1 MSKNDN
7 YMKTYE
13 TLKNVMESYDSYD
26 NKNDFFMYL
35 NDSMKI
41 SPAKLSILYDNL
53 RNYIS
58 FLDIVTYD
66 DDEMLRLINK
76 IRIINDEYSSFCKK
90 YFYCDSYKQVG
101 SYDAD
106 KMFSMF
112 DLIDGYIDK
121 KLNLYLLIYK
131 LIKNENILYKD
142 LKHYSYDV
150 NSYCNS
156 YNNNNVQ
163 DFRMKSVYTFRDMY
177 DLYRKIIYNPDFIL
191 KVLKKGS
198 NDDFIS
204 FIYYVKSRNGVSSN
218 NLEKS
223 LSSYVGNENVKK
235 FIDSY
240 DKFYSKYKNNK
251 KEKEK
256 RERLSYIHSVIRGF
270 IDGKYNDLEEYCNE
284 NGVIVA
290 TFRNYLTEMRKNND
304 PIFDEYDK
312 YRKSVEDSKSEFYH
326 NCIDQAVY
334 NIRNG
339 VNEDGT
345 VRPYDLLD
353 YYSDFDISLN
363 DLFRYAHKYL
373 NSTDHLQLSLFY
385 SKYKNESVLTNSSI
399 KDLFSINMVLFREFD
414 DDGEIINPG
423 YEVTIYDKERVI
435 SELKEREIPLTNITF
450 SLMLERCIKNNDLNI
465 QKKNTIK

>member
-1 MSKNDN
+1 M
-7 YMKTYE
+7 
-13 TLKNVMESYDSYD
+13 
-26 NKNDFFMYL
+26 
-35 NDSMKI
+35 
-41 SPAKLSILYDNL
+41 
-53 RNYIS
+53 
-58 FLDIVTYD
+58 
-66 DDEMLRLINK
+66 
-76 IRIINDEYSSFCKK
+76 
-90 YFYCDSYKQVG
+90 
-101 SYDAD
+101 
-106 KMFSMF
+106 
-112 DLIDGYIDK
+112 
-121 KLNLYLLIYK
+121 
-131 LIKNENILYKD
+131 
-142 LKHYSYDV
+142 
-150 NSYCNS
+150 
-156 YNNNNVQ
+156 
-163 DFRMKSVYTFRDMY
+163 
-177 DLYRKIIYNPDFIL
+177 
-191 KVLKKGS
+191 
-198 NDDFIS
+198 IS
-204 FIYYVKSRNGVSSN
+204 FILNIKII
-218 NLEKS
+218 
-223 LSSYVGNENVKK
+223 KK
-235 FIDSY
+235 
-240 DKFYSKYKNNK
+240 K
-251 KEKEK
+251 KK
-256 RERLSYIHSVIRGF
+256 ERLSYIHSVIRGF

-326 NCIDQAVY
+326 NCIDQVVY

-363 DLFRYAHKYL
+363 DLIKYAYKYL

>member
-1 MSKNDN
+1 MGDFMSKKDN

-41 SPAKLSILYDNL
+41 SPTKLSVLYDNL
-53 RNYIS
+53 RNYIG
-58 FLDIVTYD
+58 FLDTVTYD
-66 DDEMLRLINK
+66 DYMLGLINK
-76 IRIINDEYSSFCKK
+76 IRIIKDEYSSFCEK
-90 YFYCDSYKQVG
+90 YFCCDSYKPVG
-101 SYDAD
+101 SYDID
-106 KMFSMF
+106 KIFSVL
-112 DLIDGYIDK
+112 DLIDDYMDK
-121 KLNLYLLIYK
+121 KSNLYLLIYK

-163 DFRMKSVYTFRDMY
+163 DFRMKSVYTFRNMY

-251 KEKEK
+251 KEKE
-256 RERLSYIHSVIRGF
+256 RTS
-270 IDGKYNDLEEYCNE
+270 
-284 NGVIVA
+284 
-290 TFRNYLTEMRKNND
+290 
-304 PIFDEYDK
+304 
-312 YRKSVEDSKSEFYH
+312 
-326 NCIDQAVY
+326 
-334 NIRNG
+334 
-339 VNEDGT
+339 
-345 VRPYDLLD
+345 
-353 YYSDFDISLN
+353 
-363 DLFRYAHKYL
+363 
-373 NSTDHLQLSLFY
+373 
-385 SKYKNESVLTNSSI
+385 
-399 KDLFSINMVLFREFD
+399 
-414 DDGEIINPG
+414 
-423 YEVTIYDKERVI
+423 
-435 SELKEREIPLTNITF
+435 
-450 SLMLERCIKNNDLNI
+450 
-465 QKKNTIK
+465 